1 MIALTHLGVDPAS
14 EPNRS
19 TDLYANAKGIDFIID
34 GHSHTVMTEGEN
46 KEPIQSTGTKLENIG
61 VIVIDNATK
70 KIERNELVKVADLKD
85 EDADTKALS
94 DSIIADVDARLGAVF
109 AKSEVDLDGSR
120 DPGVRTKETNLGDF
134 IADAFQWLSLIQI

>member
-1 MIALTHLGVDPAS
+1 
-14 EPNRS
+14 
-19 TDLYANAKGIDFIID
+19 
-34 GHSHTVMTEGEN
+34 MTEGEN

-70 KIERNELVKVADLKD
+70 KIERNEIVKVADLKD

-120 DPGVRTKETNLGDF
+120 DPGVRTRETNLGDL
-134 IADAFQWLSLIQI
+134 ITDALRGTRPRTASLTLRTIISSPSPLAAVSAPPSRPATSP